1 MPPATPEQIHID
13 VGDAELGVV
22 RWLGAPGAP
31 LVVAVHG
38 ITANAWSWA
47 AVARLLD
54 GEIGLA
60 AIDLRGRGAST
71 GAPGPFGIR
80 RHADDVATVIE
91 KLSAA
96 PAVVAGH
103 SMGAFVALACA
114 ERHPAAVGPLV
125 LVDGGV
131 PLAVPEKMS
140 SDEVLD
146 ALLGPSIERLRTVW
160 PDRVSYRTMWSE
172 HPAFASGLTPELERY
187 VLSDLVPTDGGF
199 RSSVNEK
206 AVRTDGAELLTDP
219 DVRTLLDR
227 RAEPATIVRA
237 EHGLN
242 AAPPP
247 LIPVDAVGRYS
258 QHDWRNLPGTN
269 HYSVLFDDGGAEAVA
284 TALRQAAAILA

>member
-1 MPPATPEQIHID
+1 MAPATPEQIHVD
-13 VGDAELGVV
+13 VGHAELGVV

-54 GEIGLA
+54 GEIGLVA
-60 AIDLRGRGAST
+60 VDLRGRGASS
-71 GAPGPFGIR
+71 GVRGPYGIR
-80 RHADDVATVIE
+80 QHADDVATVIE

-131 PLAVPEKMS
+131 SLPVPEGRPPNA
-140 SDEVLD
+140 VLD
-146 ALLGPSIERLRTVW
+146 AMLGPSIERLRKVW
-160 PDRVSYRTMWSE
+160 PDRVAYRTMWSE
-172 HPAFASGLTPELERY
+172 HPAFASGLTPEIERC
-187 VLSDLVPTDGGF
+187 VLSDLVPVDGGF
-199 RSSVNEK
+199 RSSVDEL

-219 DVRTLLDR
+219 EIRTLLDR
-227 RAEPATIVRA
+227 RAEPATILRA
-237 EHGLN
+237 EFGLN
-242 AAPPP
+242 GAPPP
-247 LIPVDAVGRYS
+247 LIPLEAIDRYP
-258 QHDWRNLPGTN
+258 QHDWRNLEGTN
-269 HYSVLFDDGGAEAVA
+269 HYSVLFDGGGADAVA
-284 TALRQAAAILA
+284 TALRHAAAILA

>member
-1 MPPATPEQIHID
+1 MPPATPEQIHVD
-13 VGDAELGVV
+13 VGDTELGVV

-38 ITANAWSWA
+38 ITANAWSWG
-47 AVARLLD
+47 AVARHLD

-60 AIDLRGRGAST
+60 AVDVRGRGAST
-71 GAPGPFGIR
+71 AAPGPFGIR

-131 PLAVPEKMS
+131 PLPVPEAMS

-160 PDRVSYRTMWSE
+160 PDRVTYRTMWSE
-172 HPAFASGLTPELERY
+172 HPAFGTGLTPDLERY

-199 RSSVNEK
+199 RSSVNEQ

-219 DVRTLLDR
+219 EVRSLLDR

-237 EHGLN
+237 EYGLN
-242 AAPPP
+242 GAPPP
-247 LIPVDAVGRYS
+247 LIPVDAIDRYS

-269 HYSVLFDDGGAEAVA
+269 HYSVLFDGGGAEAVA
-284 TALRQAAAILA
+284 AALRQAAAILA